1 MVPGL
6 TRETSL
12 ELMNLNSGVD
22 MVEMHFVAILRADF
36 AAIV

>member
-1 MVPGL
+1 MVPDL

-12 ELMNLNSGVD
+12 GLMNLNSGVD

-36 AAIV
+36 AVIV